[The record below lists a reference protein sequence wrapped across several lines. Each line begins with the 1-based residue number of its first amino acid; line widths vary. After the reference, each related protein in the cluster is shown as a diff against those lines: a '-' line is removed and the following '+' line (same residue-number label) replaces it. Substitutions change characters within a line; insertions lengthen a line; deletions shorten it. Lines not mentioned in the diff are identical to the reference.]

1 MEDFLNYL
9 TFEKKYSK
17 NTIQAYESDL
27 NKFQLFLKHDL
38 TKASYQNVIDFNELL
53 IKEDYNPKSRSRM
66 LSSLKSFYKYNFISG
81 KISINP
87 MEKIIYPKIAKTVP
101 QVLSLGEVDQLLD
114 IDIKNAFDA
123 RNKAILELLYAS
135 GLRITELVE
144 LELNNIDLTNNT
156 VRSVTK
162 GKKERIIPI
171 GDYATDALSNY
182 LDNYRNTLLKKTRHN
197 YCFLNNHGS
206 KLTRQGA
213 FKIIKAIA
221 LEKGIKKN
229 ISPHTLRHSFA
240 SHLLNN
246 GADLRIIQELLGHSS
261 IATTEHY
268 LHVLTDELRETYDN
282 CHPHS

>member
-101 QVLSLGEVDQLLD
+101 QVLSLGDL
-114 IDIKNAFDA
+114 ISRAK
-123 RNKAILELLYAS
+123 S
-135 GLRITELVE
+135 P
-144 LELNNIDLTNNT
+144 NNEIHLISQEKKVWNCHW
-156 VRSVTK
+156 SVT
-162 GKKERIIPI
+162 
-171 GDYATDALSNY
+171 
-182 LDNYRNTLLKKTRHN
+182 
-197 YCFLNNHGS
+197 
-206 KLTRQGA
+206 
-213 FKIIKAIA
+213 
-221 LEKGIKKN
+221 
-229 ISPHTLRHSFA
+229 PHV
-240 SHLLNN
+240 
-246 GADLRIIQELLGHSS
+246 
-261 IATTEHY
+261 TE
-268 LHVLTDELRETYDN
+268 VE
-282 CHPHS
+282 P